1 MHSVDRALT
10 HQKLDHLGLD
20 RSAKQQNQRPLRKV
34 PGLIVSPPSPGVILT
49 ETERTP
55 PFQSPSLVTY
65 IHHLQV
71 CHGTR
76 FHFLYSA
83 CSPRNSLARRP
94 PLNLVG
100 TRS

>member
-49 ETERTP
+49 ETRGLLL
-55 PFQSPSLVTY
+55 F
-65 IHHLQV
+65 
-71 CHGTR
+71 
-76 FHFLYSA
+76 
-83 CSPRNSLARRP
+83 NRP
-94 PLNLVG
+94 PSSRTSIIYKSATAHGFIFYTLPALPES
-100 TRS
+100 R